1 MIEREVI
8 KTWEDGTVL
17 YIEDN
22 EYRLDG
28 VWGTAKLSVCR
39 TSVGNFVTSSIKEV
53 PKMLLAEIGHNI

>member
-1 MIEREVI
+1 MEREVI
-8 KTWEDGTVL
+8 KTWEDGTVF
-17 YIEDN
+17 YIEDD

-39 TSVGNFVTSSIKEV
+39 SSVGTFVISDKNEV